1 MEMPFSRR
9 AMIISSLAMAVER
22 QKLDQA
28 AALVQSK
35 VDSGEVRAAS
45 LHVRCGKDAF
55 ARDFGAA
62 KNGRAV
68 FLLAS
73 ISKPMT
79 ATAVMLL
86 ADRGALALTDPV
98 RKHIPEFQGGDR
110 DKITIRNLL
119 THTTGLPDMLP
130 ENDELRKRHAPLKD
144 FVAGTCKT
152 PLLFAPGTKVRYQSM
167 GILLAAEIVERVAKK
182 PLPEFLKAEVYGPLG
197 MRDTSMGL
205 GGRKIA
211 DTMQC
216 QVDAPSDWDWN
227 SAYWRNLGSPWGGA
241 HATAAD
247 VAAFLDYFA
256 HPGAKVL
263 KQETAASMIV
273 DQTGGLTPP
282 WGFGWT
288 LARGF
293 GKQSSPR
300 VFGHG
305 GSTGTLSWHDP
316 AKDLTFV
323 LLTTKP
329 ATVSGKILLNP
340 AADLVSEAA

>member
-1 MEMPFSRR
+1 MLF
-9 AMIISSLAMAVER
+9 SSLALAVER

-35 VDSGEVRAAS
+35 TDSGEVRAAS
-45 LHVRCGKDAF
+45 LDVRSGKDVF
-55 ARDFGAA
+55 SKDFGEA
-62 KNGRAV
+62 KSGRAV
-68 FLLAS
+68 YLLAS

-86 ADRGALALTDPV
+86 ADRGALSTTDPV
-98 RKHIPEFQGGDR
+98 RKHIPEFQGGDK
-110 DKITIRNLL
+110 DKITIRHLL

-182 PLPEFLKAEVYGPLG
+182 PLAEFLKAEVYGPLG

-247 VAAFLDYFA
+247 VAMFLDYFA
-256 HPGAKVL
+256 HPTAKVL
-263 KQETAASMIV
+263 KPETAASMIV
-273 DQTGGLTPP
+273 DQTGGLTPS
-282 WGFGWT
+282 WGLGWT

-293 GKQSSPR
+293 GKGSSPR

-329 ATVSGKILLNP
+329 SVVSGKALLNP
-340 AADLVSEAA
+340 AADLVAEAA